1 MEFMCTVPLKNGT
14 VQKNTGVKLCT
25 FYANYEREVSETEHF
40 VFSLPSVTKN
50 SLDRTGKIV

>member
-1 MEFMCTVPLKNGT
+1 MCTVPLKNGT